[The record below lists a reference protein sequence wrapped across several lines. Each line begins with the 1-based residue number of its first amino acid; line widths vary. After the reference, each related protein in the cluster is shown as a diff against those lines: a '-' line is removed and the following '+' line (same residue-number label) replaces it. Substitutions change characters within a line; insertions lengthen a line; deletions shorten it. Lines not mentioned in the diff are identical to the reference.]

1 MHATADRP
9 TDTPQSPAAAWH
21 ALPAAMALE
30 TLGSG
35 PEGLSAADAA
45 ERLARHG
52 PNRLPAAPRPGPI
65 ARFLA
70 QCRNLLI
77 YVLLIAA
84 AVSFVL
90 GHPLDAAVI
99 LAVVVL
105 NAIVGF
111 VQEGKAEQALAAIRD
126 MLAPRAMVLRDG
138 RRTEIEATGLVP
150 GDVVLLEA
158 GDRVPADLRV
168 LTAHGLRA
176 EEAILTGESV
186 PTDKSPDAVEPDAAL
201 GDRTCLLFSGTMV
214 VAGQGR
220 GLVVATGGATEI
232 GKVSAMLADVQTL
245 ETPLLRQMHGF
256 ARLLTVV
263 ILVVSALVFG
273 VALLQGRPADE
284 SFMAVVGLAVAA
296 IPEGLPA
303 VLTITLAIGVRRMAA
318 RNAIIRRLPAVET
331 LGAVAVI
338 CSDKTGTFTR
348 NEMVAG
354 AVLTA
359 AGRLAIEGEGYGPRA
374 GIATAE
380 GGEPDPGALELMR
393 RLAHA
398 GALCNDAE
406 LKQGEDGH
414 WGVLGDP
421 MEGALL
427 ALGARAG
434 VAADA
439 SRLDAIPF
447 DSRHRWMATLHAD
460 GRDGRLVAVKGG
472 PEAILALCASEATAE
487 GERPIDVTAWDRGAH
502 DLAGGGFRVLAIAE
516 ARLPADGAIA
526 LDAMPPLTLL
536 GLVGLVDP
544 PRPEAIEAV
553 AECASAGIAVK
564 MITGDHPGT
573 ARAIGQQLGLRRT
586 DRAMTGHD
594 LEALDDA
601 ALREAARG
609 TDVFA
614 RTSPE
619 QKLRLVTALQADGA
633 IVAMTGDGVNDAPAL
648 KRADVGVAMGRKG
661 TEAAKEASDMVLAD
675 DNFASIAAAVRE
687 GRTVHDNLQK
697 VIAWTLPTNGGQSL
711 VVIAAI
717 MLGLALPI
725 SPVQILWINLVCSVA
740 LGTTLAF
747 EPPERDVMARPPRP
761 TEASLLPGNLVWRV
775 VFVSL
780 VMAALAFA
788 LDVWGASRGL
798 GMAETRTIVVNA
810 VVAMGVGYLFAA
822 RQSRGTGF
830 SPEGF
835 RGTPAIWI
843 GVTAVA
849 AAQAL
854 LTWAPLMN
862 QVFGTAPL
870 GLAETAACI
879 GAGAVLLVLVE
890 LEKAAVR
897 RIGGRRRRRGLA

>member
-1 MHATADRP
+1 MPTTDAPDAEAT
-9 TDTPQSPAAAWH
+9 AAWH
-21 ALPAAMALE
+21 ALPAAEALAA
-30 TLGSG
+30 TGSR
-35 PEGLSAADAA
+35 PEGLTGAEAA
-45 ERLARHG
+45 ERLKRHG
-52 PNRLPAAPRPGPI
+52 RNRLPEPPRPGPL

-70 QCRNLLI
+70 QFRNLLI
-77 YVLLIAA
+77 YVLLVAA
-84 AVSFVL
+84 AVSLAL

-99 LAVVVL
+99 LAVVLL

-111 VQEGKAEQALAAIRD
+111 VQEGRAEQALAAIRD
-126 MLAPRAMVLRDG
+126 MLAPRAVVLRDG
-138 RRTEIEATGLVP
+138 RRMEIEASLLVP

-158 GDRVPADLRV
+158 GDRVPADLR
-168 LTAHGLRA
+168 LLAANGLRA

-186 PTDKSPDAVEPDAAL
+186 PADKSAEPVEPDAPL
-201 GDRTCLLFSGTMV
+201 GDRTCLLFSGTMI

-220 GLVVATGGATEI
+220 GVVVATGGATEI

-245 ETPLLRQMHGF
+245 ETPLLRQMHAF

-263 ILVVSALVFG
+263 ILAVSALVFG
-273 VALLQGRPADE
+273 IALLQGRPADE

-331 LGAVAVI
+331 LGAVGVI

-354 AVLTA
+354 AVLTT
-359 AGRLAIEGEGYGPRA
+359 AGRLAIEGEGYGPQARIA
-374 GIATAE
+374 GAA
-380 GGEPDPGALELMR
+380 GGEPEPGAAALLR
-393 RLAHA
+393 RLARA

-406 LKQGEDGH
+406 LKQAEDGQ
-414 WGVLGDP
+414 WQVLGDP

-434 VAADA
+434 IAADA
-439 SRLDAIPF
+439 PRLDAIPF

-460 GRDGRLVAVKGG
+460 GEGGRLVAAKGA
-472 PEAILALCASEATAE
+472 PEALLALCASEATAE
-487 GERPIDVTAWDRGAH
+487 GERPLDAAAWDRGAH
-502 DLAGGGFRVLAIAE
+502 ELAGAGFRVLAIAE

-553 AECASAGIAVK
+553 AECARAGIAVK

-573 ARAIGQQLGLRRT
+573 ARAIGGQLGLRRT
-586 DRAMTGHD
+586 ERAMTGHD

-609 TDVFA
+609 TDIFA

-619 QKLRLVTALQADGA
+619 QKLRLVTALQAEGA

-661 TEAAKEASDMVLAD
+661 TEAAKEAADMVLAD

-717 MLGLALPI
+717 MLGLALPV
-725 SPVQILWINLVCSVA
+725 SPVQILWVNLVCSVA
-740 LGTTLAF
+740 LGMTLAF

-761 TEASLLPGNLVWRV
+761 AEASLLPGILVWRV
-775 VFVSL
+775 VFVSV

-788 LDVWGASRGL
+788 LDLWGASRGL

-810 VVAMGVGYLFAA
+810 MVAMGVGYLFAA

-830 SPEGF
+830 SAEGF
-835 RGTPAIWI
+835 RGTPAVWI
-843 GVTAVA
+843 GIASVAV
-849 AAQAL
+849 AQAL
-854 LTWAPLMN
+854 LTWAPPMN
-862 QVFGTAPL
+862 RVFGTAPM
-870 GLAETAACI
+870 GLAEAIACI
-879 GAGAVLLVLVE
+879 GSGAALLVLVE
-890 LEKAAVR
+890 AEKAVMR
-897 RIGGRRRRRGLA
+897 RLAGRGRQQGLA